1 MTNFAE
7 LKENVVYPSPVLVLT
22 GEHIEAMTG
31 LGGYTHPI
39 FTDPELRARRF
50 DAPIIS
56 GGMLVFL
63 AGGLAERSGLFEEP
77 TLVLTGFE
85 SVSFRCP
92 AMLGDSIRVDIS
104 VLERGRKGDRCFIAM
119 QWSIMRDD
127 GVELAVAKPTFL
139 FSPP

>member
-1 MTNFAE
+1 M
-7 LKENVVYPSPVLVLT
+7 
-22 GEHIEAMTG
+22 
-31 LGGYTHPI
+31 
-39 FTDPELRARRF
+39 
-50 DAPIIS
+50 
-56 GGMLVFL
+56 FL